1 MLRILLVVIVL
12 LASALPALAQ
22 CPPNPPPT
30 TPNNKAGLI
39 ANINSC
45 FADNTSGAITPAIT
59 RGALTEMVN
68 SWQQYPGVNPQTGV
82 AYTLLTTDFGQM
94 VTTSNAGAV
103 TFNLPAASSAGFT
116 SFSFFTQNL
125 GAGTA
130 TLTPTSGTVCGAATK
145 AVPQGWGAYL
155 VSDGTNWQ
163 CLGPFN
169 TSSGAAGVTSVGLT
183 MPAVFTVTGSPVTSS
198 GTLAVAAAGNSG
210 GIPYFSSATT
220 MVSSGALTLNTPV
233 LGGGAGGAPTSGT
246 RSGNTT
252 AFATTAGALT
262 NTHCVSID
270 ANLNF
275 VDNGSACGTSSGGVT
290 SVGLTMPAVFT
301 VANSPLVAAGTL
313 AVSANGTSGGIPYF
327 ASATTFASSAAL
339 TANLPVIGGGS
350 GAAPTVGTR
359 SGNTTQFVTTTGTQ
373 TSGHC
378 VSIDVNGNHVDS
390 GTAGCGGGGTPGGA
404 AGAVQYN
411 SAGTTFGGIT
421 NVVSN
426 GTNLTAARLTAAAPL
441 GWDNGAGAQGT
452 SLSVQA
458 NGILQI
464 GLGTGVNSNGWYQWG
479 GQSRTTADMAVTN
492 TTSLTNVP
500 GLSIT
505 VISGRNY
512 YFEFDG
518 VAQGIASGN
527 GGVAFGISGSASLS
541 NSRYFATGIAGTAVA
556 GSTTN
561 TALSLAPV
569 SGVGNSV
576 FCQMRGSFTAG
587 TSGTVTIQFA
597 QQSSNTT
604 ASTLLRGA
612 TFNAWDSP

>member
-1 MLRILLVVIVL
+1 MRTL
-12 LASALPALAQ
+12 LAALLTLLLLGPAYAQ
-22 CPPNPPPT
+22 KTKSVLT
-30 TPNNKAGLI
+30 TE
-39 ANINSC
+39 INTN
-45 FADNTSGAITPAIT
+45 FADNTTGAITPAILRNT
-59 RGALTEMVN
+59 TIDMVN
-68 SWQQYPGVNPQTGV
+68 SWQQYPGVNAQAGTT
-82 AYTLLTTDFGQM
+82 YTLTTSDFGQL
-94 VTTSNAGAV
+94 VTTSNAAAI
-103 TFNLPAASSAGFT
+103 TFNLPQAVGSFS

-125 GAGTA
+125 GAGTV
-130 TLTPTSGTVCGAATK
+130 TLTPTTSTVCGSATK
-145 AVPQGWGAYL
+145 TLPQGWGAYL

-163 CLGPFN
+163 CVGPFN
-169 TSSGAAGVTSVGLT
+169 TASGGGAVTSVGLV
-183 MPAVFTVTGSPVTSS
+183 MPGVFTVSNSPVISS
-198 GTLAVAAAGNSG
+198 GTLTATAAGTAG
-210 GIPYFSSATT
+210 GLVYFPTTTT
-220 MVSSGALTLNTPV
+220 MASSGAFTANAPI
-233 LGGGAGGAPTSGT
+233 LGGGPGAAPVSGA

-252 AFATTAGALT
+252 TFTTTTGVLT
-262 NTHCVSID
+262 NGHCVSID

-313 AVSANGTSGGIPYF
+313 VVSANGTSGGIPYF

-339 TANLPVIGGGS
+339 TANLPVIGGGP

-390 GTAGCGGGGTPGGA
+390 GTVGCGAGGTPGGA
-404 AGAVQYN
+404 ANTVQYN
-411 SAGTTFGGIT
+411 NSGAFGGTT
-421 NVVSN
+421 NVTSN
-426 GTNLTAARLTAAAPL
+426 GTNLSNIRLTAAAPL

-452 SLSVQA
+452 SISVQA

-541 NSRYFATGIAGTAVA
+541 NSRYFATGIAGTAVV

>member
-1 MLRILLVVIVL
+1 MVRYLFALLITL
-12 LASALPALAQ
+12 LCSPALAQ

-130 TLTPTSGTVCGAATK
+130 TLTPASGTVCGTATK

-270 ANLNF
+270 ANGNF

-290 SVGLTMPAVFT
+290 SVGLTMPAVFS
-301 VANSPLVAAGTL
+301 VANSPLIAAGTL
-313 AVSANGTSGGIPYF
+313 AVTANGTQGGIPYF
-327 ASATTFASSAAL
+327 NAATTMASTPAL
-339 TANLPVIGGGS
+339 TSGAPVIGGGS
-350 GAAPTVGTR
+350 GAPTVGTR
-359 SGNTTQFVTTTGTQ
+359 SGNTTTFVTTTGTQ
-373 TSGHC
+373 VSGHC
-378 VSIDVNGNHVDS
+378 VSIDANGNYVDS
-390 GTAGCGGGGTPGGA
+390 GVVGCGGGGTPGGA
-404 AGAVQYN
+404 TTTLQYNNAGA
-411 SAGTTFGGIT
+411 FGGVT
-421 NVVSN
+421 NVTSN
-426 GTNLTAARLTAAAPL
+426 GTNLSNIRLTAAAPL

-452 SLSVQA
+452 SISVQA
-458 NGILQI
+458 NGVLQI
-464 GLGTGVNSNGWYQWG
+464 GLGAGLNSNGWYQWG

-541 NSRYFATGIAGTAVA
+541 NSRYFATGIAGTAVV